1 MMTVEE
7 FQNLWKQHE
16 AEKANPKPRGGNRIK
31 PGDWEEM
38 EYMGMTLLRYCK
50 CYFDIDSG
58 VVTQHLP
65 KEAGEKHRYSPMF
78 DRYFIR
84 TKDGVRGVWSCYRI
98 RGADKED
105 QGKPNVFL
113 YDIGDMTPKQVEACF
128 DDGSFVDW
136 SRHSDKA
143 PKTYIKQKRYDVTT
157 IGDIPFSTEYDG
169 VSLVAVMAMRPK
181 GNYNYFL
188 NMILHEGGSI
198 DDNMIIHKNPDAP
211 DLIRF

>member
-1 MMTVEE
+1 MTVEE
-7 FQNLWKQHE
+7 FQRLWEQQE
-16 AEKANPKPRGGNRIK
+16 AKKANPKPRGGNQIK
-31 PGDWEEM
+31 PGDWKEE
-38 EYMGMTLLRYCK
+38 EYNGMLLLKYCK

-58 VVTQHLP
+58 VTVKYLP
-65 KEAGEKHRYSPMF
+65 KEAGVKHRYSPMY
-78 DRYFIR
+78 DRYFILE
-84 TKDGVRGVWSCYRI
+84 KDGVRGVWSCYRI
-98 RGADKED
+98 RGASKED

-136 SRHSDKA
+136 SRNSTKP
-143 PKTYIKQKRYDVTT
+143 PKTYIKKEKISTAT

-169 VSLVAVMAMRPK
+169 ISLLAVMVQRPK

-198 DDNMIIHKNPDAP
+198 DDNMIIHKNPNAP
-211 DLIRF
+211 DLVRF